1 MLAKR
6 IAVLVDKFD
15 IKLEMVW
22 RRRNTEEIILCD
34 RLSKDFD
41 LSEYRITMESFRELE
56 EEFGPWDIDWFASD
70 WSGTLGMAIMEA
82 ASCGLSVVST
92 AVGGIPEVLPEQFIY
107 FVQPSVGSI
116 QAGLERAVEDV
127 ITGNRPDPWE
137 GNIFVSAV
145 YNGEMWLLGLKPC
158 TRLCGARKGPGWPPG
173 SGTCGR

>member
-70 WSGTLGMAIMEA
+70 WSGTLGMD
-82 ASCGLSVVST
+82 
-92 AVGGIPEVLPEQFIY
+92 GGSQLWPECCEH
-107 FVQPSVGSI
+107 SS
-116 QAGLERAVEDV
+116 
-127 ITGNRPDPWE
+127 
-137 GNIFVSAV
+137 
-145 YNGEMWLLGLKPC
+145 
-158 TRLCGARKGPGWPPG
+158 GWH
-173 SGTCGR
+173 S